1 MVKKDTKPKEK
12 AETPKKAEAPKKE
25 TGFFVYLGPS
35 IRGVIQTATI
45 FNGTRKEVE
54 EFLAGPI
61 ERYPRIKRLLV
72 SGDTLAED
80 RIKVKTPGNG
90 LYVAYGKLVDELKNK
105 EG

>member
-1 MVKKDTKPKEK
+1 MVKKDAKEK
-12 AETPKKAEAPKKE
+12 KAAAPKKGA
-25 TGFFVYLGPS
+25 GFFVYLGPS

-45 FNGTRKEVE
+45 YEGTRAEVE

-61 ERYPRIKRLLV
+61 ERYPRIKRLLS
-72 SGDTLAED
+72 SGDTIAED

-90 LYVAYGKLVDELKNK
+90 LYVAYMKLAAELNNK

>member
-1 MVKKDTKPKEK
+1 MVKKATKE
-12 AETPKKAEAPKKE
+12 KKAEAPKHE
-25 TGFFVYLGPS
+25 PGFFVYLGPS

-45 FNGTRKEVE
+45 FTGTREEVE

-72 SGDTLAED
+72 SGETLPED
-80 RIKVKTPGNG
+80 RVKVKTPGNG
-90 LYVAYGKLVDELKNK
+90 LYAAYVKLVSELNNK

>member
-1 MVKKDTKPKEK
+1 MVKKDTKKTK
-12 AETPKKAEAPKKE
+12 AASPKKE
-25 TGFFVYLGPS
+25 DGFFVYLGPS

-45 FNGTRKEVE
+45 FTGTREEVE

-72 SGDTLAED
+72 PGDTLAED

-90 LYVAYGKLVDELKNK
+90 LYVAYMKLADELNNK

>member
-1 MVKKDTKPKEK
+1 MVKKPVNKEK
-12 AETPKKAEAPKKE
+12 KAAPVKE

-35 IRGVIQTATI
+35 IRGVIQTATLYE
-45 FNGTRKEVE
+45 GTKAEVE

-72 SGDTLAED
+72 SGETIAED

-90 LYVAYGKLVDELKNK
+90 LYVSYMKLADELKNK

>member
-1 MVKKDTKPKEK
+1 MVKKDTKE
-12 AETPKKAEAPKKE
+12 KKAAAPKKD

-45 FNGTRKEVE
+45 YEGTRAEVE

-61 ERYPRIKRLLV
+61 ERYPKIKRLLV
-72 SGDTLAED
+72 SGETLAED

-90 LYVAYGKLVDELKNK
+90 LYAAYMKIVAELK
-105 EG
+105 

>member
-1 MVKKDTKPKEK
+1 MVKKDTRKEK
-12 AETPKKAEAPKKE
+12 AAAPKKE

-45 FNGTRKEVE
+45 YQGPRDEVE
-54 EFLAGPI
+54 ELLAGPI

-72 SGDTLAED
+72 PGETLPED

-90 LYVAYGKLVDELKNK
+90 LYVAYTKLAAELNNK

>member
-1 MVKKDTKPKEK
+1 MVKKEAKEK
-12 AETPKKAEAPKKE
+12 KAAAALKKDA
-25 TGFFVYLGPS
+25 GFFVYLGPS

-45 FNGTRKEVE
+45 FEGSRVEVE

-61 ERYPRIKRLLV
+61 ERYPRIKRLLI

-90 LYVAYGKLVDELKNK
+90 LYVAYTKLEAELKNK

>member
-1 MVKKDTKPKEK
+1 MVKKPVNKEK
-12 AETPKKAEAPKKE
+12 KAAPVKE

-45 FNGTRKEVE
+45 YEGTKAEVE

-72 SGDTLAED
+72 SGETIAED

-90 LYVAYGKLVDELKNK
+90 LYVSYMKLADELKNK

>member
-1 MVKKDTKPKEK
+1 MVKKDTKE
-12 AETPKKAEAPKKE
+12 KKAAAPKKD
-25 TGFFVYLGPS
+25 TGFLVYLGPS

-45 FNGTRKEVE
+45 YEGTRAEVE

-61 ERYPRIKRLLV
+61 ERYPKIKRLLV
-72 SGDTLAED
+72 SGETLAED

-90 LYVAYGKLVDELKNK
+90 LYAAYMKLVAELNNK